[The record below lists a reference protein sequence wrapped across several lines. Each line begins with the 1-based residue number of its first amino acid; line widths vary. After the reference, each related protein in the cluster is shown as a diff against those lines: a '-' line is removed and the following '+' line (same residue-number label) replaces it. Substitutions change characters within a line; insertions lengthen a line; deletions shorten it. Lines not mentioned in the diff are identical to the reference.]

1 MDAHKNH
8 IICAVKDATVVV
20 AMILCVL
27 ILARSFVQPNHPEP
41 SCFGLDEPGSVL
53 CLSKAFSCSGHYRNS
68 YRIMMCSG
76 FAGKEKKHVWTT
88 LNVPLMFESSE
99 KPE

>member
-1 MDAHKNH
+1 MRTS
-8 IICAVKDATVVV
+8 CSGGEKDATVVV

-53 CLSKAFSCSGHYRNS
+53 CLSKAFSCSGHYITRRGVPVVSRRNMKLHTLKRR
-68 YRIMMCSG
+68 RI
-76 FAGKEKKHVWTT
+76 
-88 LNVPLMFESSE
+88 LLR
-99 KPE
+99 

>member
-1 MDAHKNH
+1 MTMLLLLKK
-8 IICAVKDATVVV
+8 KDATVVV
-20 AMILCVL
+20 VMILCVL

-68 YRIMMCSG
+68 YGAFTPDASSAERAAVLHRKYMV
-76 FAGKEKKHVWTT
+76 FA
-88 LNVPLMFESSE
+88 
-99 KPE
+99 